1 MLSESVDKKNFL
13 NDGDFSLSLGILITD
28 RFYPFSVLLVMSMS
42 QYPIIL
48 IPDAITQAL
57 SARPVEWKFS
67 EPKPLEPGQKP
78 RPINLKFML
87 SKAIP
92 HLIVTSI
99 ISAATV
105 RVPAVAWSAFVSG
118 LLTLGIRIWRQ
129 QQLYLKCLHKYEYEL
144 QQYKRQLIEYCD
156 RENQHKRKVAESQ
169 KPENIKKYRYKLIQ
183 EIMSKTVPNDS
194 IYIPGEQN
202 SLNSELGRYLKKL
215 FPKQIYTDVTINN
228 PNSYI
233 PYRIDIAFIDQ
244 SLHLYIDIEIDEPY
258 NDETGEPVYEDVL
271 NYENK
276 RHQLFLD
283 KGWLVI
289 RFAEEQVVKQ
299 PENCCKV
306 IANVINKVT
315 GVAVPKQLNQ
325 VENLQK

>member
-1 MLSESVDKKNFL
+1 
-13 NDGDFSLSLGILITD
+13 
-28 RFYPFSVLLVMSMS
+28 MSMS

-57 SARPVEWKFS
+57 SARPFEWKFS

-78 RPINLKFML
+78 RPINLQFIL

-99 ISAATV
+99 ISATMAKI
-105 RVPAVAWSAFVSG
+105 PAVAWSAFVSG

-129 QQLYLKCLHKYEYEL
+129 QQLYLKRLHKYEYEL
-144 QQYKRQLIEYCD
+144 QQYKRQLIAYQE

-169 KPENIKKYRYKLIQ
+169 KPENIKKYRYKLIR
-183 EIMSKTVPNDS
+183 EIMSKAVPNDG
-194 IYIPGEQN
+194 INITDEQN
-202 SLNSELGRYLKKL
+202 ILNSELGRYLNKL
-215 FPKQIYTDVTINN
+215 FSNKIYTDVTINN

-233 PYRIDIAFIDQ
+233 PYQLDIAYIDQ
-244 SLHLYIDIEIDEPY
+244 SLHLYIDIEIDESY
-258 NDETGEPVYEDVL
+258 NDEAGEPVYEDVL
-271 NYENK
+271 TYDNK

-289 RFAEEQVVKQ
+289 RFAEEQVIRQ
-299 PENCCKV
+299 PESCCKV

-315 GVAVPKQLNQ
+315 GIAIPKQLNQ
-325 VENLQK
+325 MENLQKYPS